1 MTKCILVVVIVLSL
15 LSVLGCSEISELT
28 QDLTDTSSQA
38 SFEILRE
45 ARLGSEWKM
54 SQVRI
59 ELEAGDEFS
68 ILLNL
73 ADGDKADGYFYLEE
87 GDDIDFLIEG
97 NSLIY
102 QSEPLNMETAKISS
116 DRFLF
121 VATQAQGTTYT
132 LIFRNPSDDSEGQP
146 KVTVFVEIIYP
157 ATSSM
162 FLPLEAW

>member
-1 MTKCILVVVIVLSL
+1 MIKGILVVVIVLSL
-15 LSVLGCSEISELT
+15 LSVLGCSEISDFT
-28 QDLTDTSSQA
+28 QDLTDNSSRA
-38 SFEILRE
+38 TFEILRE
-45 ARLGSEWKM
+45 AGLGSEWKM

-68 ILLNL
+68 ILLKL
-73 ADGDKADGYFYLEE
+73 ADGDKADGYFYLEA

-102 QSEPLNMETAKISS
+102 QSEPPNVGTAKISS

-121 VATQAQGTTYT
+121 VANEAQGTTYT
-132 LIFRNPSDDSEGQP
+132 LIFRNPSDDSEGQL
-146 KVTVFVEIIYP
+146 KVTVFVEILYP
-157 ATSSM
+157 AMSSM